1 MNPDFDHRVWNDDA
15 IDTFGLH
22 NEALYRRFFAEGIY
36 DGAADVARI
45 EILYRCGGV
54 YVDADSV
61 ALRPLQDAPFMGAG
75 FFAQYE
81 GRSARDALITN
92 AFMGAI
98 AGHQVL
104 ARYIETLSHV
114 VDLRPMWRLTG
125 PGALTHVLETERE
138 PDVMILP
145 SWTFLTTSLD
155 GEEQRG
161 GRPYARHFWSTTA
174 ERWGHAAATPY
185 PSPG

>member
-61 ALRPLQDAPFMGAG
+61 ALRPLQAHRSWAQGSSRSTKGGA
-75 FFAQYE
+75 
-81 GRSARDALITN
+81 R
-92 AFMGAI
+92 
-98 AGHQVL
+98 
-104 ARYIETLSHV
+104 
-114 VDLRPMWRLTG
+114 
-125 PGALTHVLETERE
+125 
-138 PDVMILP
+138 VMP
-145 SWTFLTTSLD
+145 
-155 GEEQRG
+155 
-161 GRPYARHFWSTTA
+161 
-174 ERWGHAAATPY
+174 
-185 PSPG
+185 